1 MPLIQGGTGPSA
13 RNALAKKLGDSDLPP
28 DVVVLCWNGKDGHFD
43 ATLFGGTTGKTHAA
57 TDAKVKHLYTFA
69 AGDPTTLAKW
79 TKAELGAAH
88 ELFVKLKEHLQ
99 RGESVV
105 VTCVAGQNRSCMFA
119 HALDERFAQPKCQ
132 ALREVAKRLGDRE
145 AVLALAPLGPER
157 AKRGREEDAPGAA
170 ITPVRH
176 TGN

>member
-13 RNALAKKLGDSDLPP
+13 RNALARRLGDSDLPP
-28 DVVVLCWNGKDGHFD
+28 DVVVLCRNGKEGHFD
-43 ATLFGGTTGKTHAA
+43 ATMFGGKTGRTHAEI
-57 TDAKVKHLYTFA
+57 DAKVKYLYTFD

-99 RGESVV
+99 QGDSVV
-105 VTCVAGQNRSCMFA
+105 VTCVAGQNRSCMFT
-119 HALDERFAQPKCQ
+119 HALDERFAQPKCE
-132 ALREVAKRLGDRE
+132 ALRKVAKRLGDRE

-170 ITPVRH
+170 ITPGSH
-176 TGN
+176 AGN